1 MGFLSC
7 IGILESDPGS
17 VIRYKL
23 PKLACILMITRCS
36 FDGISGYL
44 SPNPFGEHIPKT
56 HFKPFSIPFQS
67 QRKMQSQQFQGLSSQ
82 GSYHQQHGF
91 QTTNQTPSSLP
102 NTNTLSPAEAQQMQH
117 LQRYAHVLQLPMFTL
132 YTDNEAAARQKEER
146 ERQEFQAYIAKEK
159 EREKRNRPQ
168 LSTMD
173 KVGLVALGA
182 ATGGTLS
189 NPMDGLARGVNTM
202 ASTIT
207 SLEAA
212 TAGNVTN
219 TIIIVRW
226 ASPPE
231 EKRYAPV
238 LIDALEIRALGHE
251 EERGAYL
258 YIKSNREVKIRLGGK
273 HEKKVK
279 RGERK
284 YWSKTIKASNKIEV
298 LEKGVGEFP
307 LEMVLERRMAM
318 GAADWVDVS
327 KRFKKTWVVP
337 SMPTQ

>member
-1 MGFLSC
+1 
-7 IGILESDPGS
+7 
-17 VIRYKL
+17 
-23 PKLACILMITRCS
+23 
-36 FDGISGYL
+36 
-44 SPNPFGEHIPKT
+44 
-56 HFKPFSIPFQS
+56 
-67 QRKMQSQQFQGLSSQ
+67 
-82 GSYHQQHGF
+82 
-91 QTTNQTPSSLP
+91 
-102 NTNTLSPAEAQQMQH
+102 MQH